1 MLHYGINVVKV
12 FSWNLGSPPGLPFC
26 VPWGTSTEPAPKDT
40 NNFRATG
47 PTSSAECFVSG
58 TAKMAGLVRCASNS
72 SLPFLLTLNT
82 RTFQPSTGQRS
93 FKTFPTL
100 WSDQSAKGIR
110 YKDLIVGVPKEIY
123 KNEKRVALSPAGVQ
137 ALVKQGFNVQVE
149 HGAGEEAKFSDDLYK
164 DAGAKIGDLKTV
176 FGSDL
181 VLKVRAPVF
190 NEVLGVHE
198 TALLKEKATLVS
210 FIYPAQNPDLLDK
223 LAQRKATV
231 LAMDQVPRVTIAQ
244 GYDAL
249 SSMANIAGYKAVVL
263 AANHFGRFFT
273 GQITAAGKVPPAKIL
288 IIGGGVA
295 GLAAAGAAKSMGAIV
310 RGFDT
315 RPPALEQF
323 KSLGAETLE
332 VSIAEAGEG
341 VGGYAKE
348 MSKEFIEAEL
358 ALFAKQCKEVDIV
371 ISTALIPG
379 KKAPTLITKNMVES
393 MKDGSVIVDLA
404 AEAGGNVETTQP
416 GELHIHKGVV
426 HIGYT
431 DLPSRMATQAS
442 SLYSNNILKLLKAI
456 SPDKEYFYFEPKD
469 DFDYGTIDHVI
480 RGTMVMKEGK
490 KIFPAPLPKTVPP
503 AAPAKQKTVLELE
516 AEKQAS
522 ISPFRK
528 TMTSAGVY
536 TTGLTTVLGL
546 GLISPNAAFTQ
557 MVTTFGLAG
566 IVGYHTVWGVTPA
579 LHSPLMSV
587 TNAISGLTAVGG
599 LVLMGGSYFPSS
611 VPQTLALLAAF
622 VSSVNIA
629 GGFLIT
635 QRMLDMFKRPT
646 DPPEYNYLYLLP
658 GGVFVGGYGASLLSG
673 HSIEQMMYLG
683 SGLCCVGAL
692 AGLSSQSTS
701 RLGNALGMIGVA
713 GGIAATFGALKPSP
727 EVLAQMSMAMAM
739 GGTMGLTIAKRIEI
753 SDLPQ
758 LVAAFH
764 SLVGLAAVLTCIAE
778 YMIEYPHLD
787 VHPSANVLKTVAYL
801 GTYIGGVTFSGSLVA
816 YGKLQGILNSAPLL
830 LPGRHYLN
838 AGLLAASVGGMI
850 PFMLSPSYTTGMGCL
865 IGVSGL
871 SSIMG
876 VTLTAAIGGADMPV
890 VITVLNSYSGWALCA
905 EGFLLDN
912 NLMTIVGALIGSSGA
927 ILSYIMCVAM
937 NRSLPNVI
945 LGGYGTTSTAGGK
958 PMEIVGTHTE
968 VGIDQTVDMIKEANS
983 IIITPGWGLCAA
995 KAQYPIA
1002 DMVKMLNEQGK
1013 KVRFGIHP
1021 VAGRMPGQL
1030 NVLLAEA
1037 GVPYDVV
1044 LEMDEINEDFPD
1056 TDLTLVIGA
1065 NDTVNS
1071 AAQEDPNSIIA
1082 GMPVLEVWKSK
1093 QVIVMKRTLGVGYAA
1108 VDNPIFYKP
1117 NTSMLLGD
1125 AKKTCD
1131 ALQAKIRESISTH

>member
-1 MLHYGINVVKV
+1 MREQTRG
-12 FSWNLGSPPGLPFC
+12 
-26 VPWGTSTEPAPKDT
+26 
-40 NNFRATG
+40 FRVGRLTG
-47 PTSSAECFVSG
+47 DPDDRELEGVSG
-58 TAKMAGLVRCASNS
+58 RTAQWPCRASCVASPALLSLCASGGV
-72 SLPFLLTLNT
+72 L
-82 RTFQPSTGQRS
+82 
-93 FKTFPTL
+93 
-100 WSDQSAKGIR
+100 
-110 YKDLIVGVPKEIY
+110 YKDVVVGVPKETFQ
-123 KNEKRVALSPAGVQ
+123 NERRVALSPAGVE
-137 ALVKQGFNVQVE
+137 ALVKQGFQVQVE
-149 HGAGEEAKFSDDLYK
+149 SGAGEESKFSDQQYR
-164 DAGAKIGDLKTV
+164 DAGASITDVKGAL
-176 FGSDL
+176 GSDL
-181 VLKVRAPVF
+181 VLKVRAPSLS
-190 NEVLGVHE
+190 EVD
-198 TALLKEKATLVS
+198 LLKSKSTLVS
-210 FIYPAQNPDLLDK
+210 FIYPAQNSELMKK
-223 LAQRKATV
+223 LSERQSTV

-273 GQITAAGKVPPAKIL
+273 GQITAAGKVPPAKVL
-288 IIGGGVA
+288 VIGGGVA

-315 RPPALEQF
+315 RPAALEQF
-323 KSLGAETLE
+323 KSFGAEPLE
-332 VSIAEAGEG
+332 VDLKESGEG

-348 MSKEFIEAEL
+348 MSKEFIEAEM
-358 ALFAKQCKEVDIV
+358 ALFAKQCKEVDIL

-379 KKAPTLITKNMVES
+379 KRAPILIKQEFVES
-393 MKDGSVIVDLA
+393 MKDGSVVVDLA
-404 AEAGGNVETTQP
+404 AEAGGNIETTKP
-416 GELHIHKGVV
+416 GELYVHKGVT

-431 DLPSRMATQAS
+431 DLPSRMPTQAS
-442 SLYSNNILKLLKAI
+442 TLYSNNVLKLLKAI
-456 SPDKEYFYFEPKD
+456 SPDKEYFHYQPTDE
-469 DFDYGTIDHVI
+469 FDYGTIDHVI
-480 RGTMVMKEGK
+480 RGTLVMKEGK
-490 KIFPAPLPKTVPP
+490 DMFPSPLPKTAPP
-503 AAPAKQKTVLELE
+503 APVKQKTVAELE
-516 AEKQAS
+516 AEKAS
-522 ISPFRK
+522 EISPFKR
-528 TMTSAGVY
+528 TMTSAGAY
-536 TTGLTTVLGL
+536 TAGVSTCLALGI
-546 GLISPNAAFTQ
+546 ISPNAAFTQ

-599 LVLMGGSYFPSS
+599 LVLMGGGLTPSTLPES
-611 VPQTLALLAAF
+611 LALAAAF
-622 VSSVNIA
+622 VSSINIA

-646 DPPEYNYLYLLP
+646 DPPEYNYLYALP
-658 GGVFVGGYGASLLSG
+658 ATAFVGGYGASVAAG
-673 HSIEQMMYLG
+673 YSIEQMMAQ
-683 SGLCCVGAL
+683 V
-692 AGLSSQSTS
+692 
-701 RLGNALGMIGVA
+701 RLGNALGMMGVA
-713 GGIAATFGALKPSP
+713 GGIAATLGALKPSP
-727 EVLAQMSMAMAM
+727 ELLSQMSLAMAT
-739 GGTMGLTIAKRIEI
+739 GGTLGLTIAKRIEI

-764 SLVGLAAVLTCIAE
+764 SLVGLAAVFTCVAE
-778 YMIEYPHLD
+778 FMIEYPHLD
-787 VHPSANVLKTVAYL
+787 THPAAGVLKTVAYL

-816 YGKLQGILNSAPLL
+816 YGKLQGILDSAPLL
-830 LPGRHYLN
+830 LPGRHMLN
-838 AGLLAASVGGMI
+838 AGLMAASMGGI
-850 PFMLSPSYTTGMGCL
+850 VPFMLSSSYGTGMGCL
-865 IGVSGL
+865 VGVSGL
-871 SSIMG
+871 STIMG

-905 EGFLLDN
+905 EGFLLEN

-968 VGIDQTVDMIKEANS
+968 VNVDQTIDIIKEANS

-1002 DMVKMLNEQGK
+1002 DMVKMLTEQGK
-1013 KVRFGIHP
+1013 DVRFGIHP

-1044 LEMDEINEDFPD
+1044 LEMDEINDDFPE

-1131 ALQAKIRESISTH
+1131 SLQAKIRETFY

>member
-1 MLHYGINVVKV
+1 MASILKTMVTSYSSPLLI
-12 FSWNLGSPPGLPFC
+12 NLGSFKVLPGK
-26 VPWGTSTEPAPKDT
+26 TE
-40 NNFRATG
+40 
-47 PTSSAECFVSG
+47 V
-58 TAKMAGLVRCASNS
+58 L
-72 SLPFLLTLNT
+72 
-82 RTFQPSTGQRS
+82 RTFHTHQ
-93 FKTFPTL
+93 TL
-100 WSDQSAKGIR
+100 WCKAPVKPGIP
-110 YKDLIVGVPKEIY
+110 YKQLTVGVPKEIFQ
-123 KNEKRVALSPAGVQ
+123 NEKRVALSPAGVQ
-137 ALVKQGFNVQVE
+137 ALVKQGFNVVVE
-149 HGAGEEAKFSDDLYK
+149 SGAGEASKFSDDHYRA
-164 DAGAKIGDLKTV
+164 AGAVIQGTQEVL
-176 FGSDL
+176 GSDL
-181 VLKVRAPVF
+181 VVKVRAPML
-190 NEVLGVHE
+190 NPVLGTHE
-198 TALLKEKATLVS
+198 ADLLKKSGTLIS
-210 FIYPAQNPDLLDK
+210 FIYPAQNPDLLKK
-223 LAQRKATV
+223 LSERKTTV

-295 GLAAAGAAKSMGAIV
+295 GLASAGAAKAMGAIV

-315 RPPALEQF
+315 RAAALEQF
-323 KSLGAETLE
+323 KSLGAEPLE
-332 VSIAEAGEG
+332 VDLKESGEG
-341 VGGYAKE
+341 QGGYAKE
-348 MSKEFIEAEL
+348 MSKEFIEAEMK
-358 ALFAKQCKEVDIV
+358 LFAQQCKEVDIL

-379 KKAPTLITKNMVES
+379 KKAPILFTKDMIES
-393 MKDGSVIVDLA
+393 MKEGSVVVDLA
-404 AEAGGNVETTQP
+404 AEAGGNFETTKP
-416 GELHIHKGVV
+416 GELYVHKGVT

-442 SLYSNNILKLLKAI
+442 TLYSNNIIKLLKAV
-456 SPDKEYFYFEPKD
+456 SPDKDNFYYEVKD
-469 DFDYGTIDHVI
+469 DFDFGTMGHVI
-480 RGTMVMKEGK
+480 RGTVVMKDGK
-490 KIFPAPLPKTVPP
+490 IIFPAPTPKNIPQGAPVKPKTV
-503 AAPAKQKTVLELE
+503 AELE
-516 AEKQAS
+516 AEKAAS
-522 ISPFRK
+522 ITPFRK
-528 TMTSAGVY
+528 TMTTASAY
-536 TTGLTTVLGL
+536 TAGLTGILGL
-546 GLISPNAAFTQ
+546 GIVAPNSAFSQ

-599 LVLMGGSYFPSS
+599 LALMGGHIYPSNT
-611 VPQTLALLAAF
+611 PQGLAALAAF
-622 VSSVNIA
+622 ISSVNIA
-629 GGFLIT
+629 GGFLVT

-658 GGVFVGGYGASLLSG
+658 AGTFVGGYLASLYG
-673 HSIEQMMYLG
+673 GYNIEQMMYLG

-692 AGLSSQSTS
+692 AGLSTQGTA

-713 GGIAATFGALKPSP
+713 GGLAATLGSLNPNP
-727 EVLAQMSMAMAM
+727 ELLAQMSGAMTL
-739 GGTMGLTIAKRIEI
+739 GGTIGLTIAKRIQI

-764 SLVGLAAVLTCIAE
+764 SLVGLAAVFTCIAE
-778 YMIEYPHLD
+778 YMIEYPHFAVD
-787 VHPSANVLKTVAYL
+787 PAANLTKIVAYL
-801 GTYIGGVTFSGSLVA
+801 GTYIGGVTFSGSLIA
-816 YGKLQGILNSAPLL
+816 YGKLQGILKSAPLL
-830 LPGRHYLN
+830 LPGRHLLN
-838 AGLLAASVGGMI
+838 LGLLTASAGGII
-850 PFMLSPSYTTGMGCL
+850 PYMLDPSYTMGITCL
-865 IGVSGL
+865 GSVSAL
-871 SSIMG
+871 SAIMG

-905 EGFLLDN
+905 EGFLLNN
-912 NLMTIVGALIGSSGA
+912 NLLTIVGALIGSSGA

-937 NRSLPNVI
+937 NRSLANVI
-945 LGGYGTTSTAGGK
+945 LGGYGTASTAGGK
-958 PMEIVGTHTE
+958 PMEISGTHTE
-968 VGIDQTVDMIKEANS
+968 INLDNAIDMIKEANS
-983 IIITPGWGLCAA
+983 IIITPGYGLCAA

-1002 DMVKMLNEQGK
+1002 DLVKMLTEQGK

-1037 GVPYDVV
+1037 GVPYDIV
-1044 LEMDEINEDFPD
+1044 LEMDEINHDFPD
-1056 TDLTLVIGA
+1056 TDLVLVIGA

-1093 QVIVMKRTLGVGYAA
+1093 QVIVMKRSLGVGYAA

-1131 ALQAKIRESISTH
+1131 ALQAKVRESYQK